1 MDTFYIGNQQGI
13 YENISDPYELL
24 DLDCYEV
31 DTRCSLISLN
41 PTKADKKILRKNY
54 ISNDKVQVY
63 FFAPEE
69 ADHYFMWSYGTKPQA
84 YSLARPEYADLLKSI
99 ESSVTGTINP
109 NSVNL
114 PPIIITYPM
123 S

>member
-1 MDTFYIGNQQGI
+1 MDKFYIGNQQGI

-31 DTRCSLISLN
+31 DTRCSLLSLN

-114 PPIIITYPM
+114 PPIIIMMP
-123 S
+123 